1 MNIFLRQ
8 LLFLDYLSSRKV
20 FIIMIAT
27 LISNFW
33 CSTCPSS
40 NTNLN
45 SITTSQWI
53 FTGFRNTRIYAVAAG
68 PITNCLHFVYFINS
82 PSQTAVIR
90 KFKTD
95 NSIFL
100 MFAISF
106 LSSLESLWV
115 DINEQLAYLTAVQII
130 WMCASWE
137 QKTERLKNERHCN
150 NINCFIFSLTYF

>member
-1 MNIFLRQ
+1 M
-8 LLFLDYLSSRKV
+8 FLDYFSSRKI
-20 FIIMIAT
+20 FIIMKAILT
-27 LISNFW
+27 SYCW

-45 SITTSQWI
+45 SLTTSQWS
-53 FTGFRNTRIYAVAAG
+53 FTGFGNTKIYTVAAWI
-68 PITNCLHFVYFINS
+68 ITNSLHFVYFIYS

-106 LSSLESLWV
+106 WPSLKSLWV
-115 DINEQLAYLTAVQII
+115 DINEQHAYL
-130 WMCASWE
+130 ASITNHLNVCKLRTKDGEIDEW
-137 QKTERLKNERHCN
+137 KTL
-150 NINCFIFSLTYF
+150 